1 MLRHGITLRGV
12 GVARKPL
19 ALQYEPMTRR
29 PGWAWGLL
37 RGAALELTIW
47 AIWLVL
53 ISIDR
58 LLTWVQLPLLA
69 FERLLPRIWGARKR
83 VVVVGASFGGLAVQ
97 RELVGRR
104 DLAVTV
110 VDVKDYF
117 EYTPGILRCF
127 VRPSHLS
134 ALTCP
139 LPRRRNALLVGE
151 VVGVSKAAVTV
162 VDRSAGPPRHG
173 PPPPPRRVVEVP
185 FDYLVLACGS
195 MYQQPIKP
203 TAAEPSLS
211 ERAESWQEAHRR
223 LKAAEDLLIVG
234 GGAVGVE
241 LAAEVLQQFPRKRV
255 TLVDRATSILPGFP
269 APSARFARDWLEAR
283 GAVFR
288 LGEKIAEI
296 GQASV
301 TLATGELLS
310 AGVVYKCV
318 GAKPNTSTLRDSP
331 LLSPHLVG
339 ARGAVRVNA
348 QLQLEGEGLE
358 GLGHIYCLGDMM
370 GHASREMKLGHTAEL
385 NAKLV
390 ARNIA
395 RAQQRLPPLAYPE
408 GAVGAPTSPRIFCL
422 SLGPHDATLGFN
434 RLLLHGWLPAL
445 AKWVLEWTKVAAAAE
460 RPVGVLFWRVADYAS
475 CLLGRTVL
483 RDL

>member
-1 MLRHGITLRGV
+1 MLRRGTTLRRIGA
-12 GVARKPL
+12 ARKAPL
-19 ALQYEPMTRR
+19 ALQYEPVTRR
-29 PGWAWGLL
+29 RGWAWELL
-37 RGAALELTIW
+37 RGAALELALW
-47 AIWLVL
+47 VIWLAL

-58 LLTWVQLPLLA
+58 LLRLVQLPLLA
-69 FERLLPRIWGARKR
+69 FERVPRIWGERKR
-83 VVVVGASFGGLAVQ
+83 VVIAGASFGGLAVQ

-104 DLAVTV
+104 DLDVTV

-127 VRPSHLS
+127 VRPTHLS

-139 LPRRRNALLVGE
+139 LPRRRNELRVGE

-162 VDRSAGPPRHG
+162 VERSSAGP
-173 PPPPPRRVVEVP
+173 RRVEVP

-195 MYQQPIKP
+195 TYQPPVKP
-203 TAAEPSLS
+203 TWAEPSLG
-211 ERAESWQEAHRR
+211 ERAASWHEAHRK
-223 LKAAEDLLIVG
+223 LKEAEDVLIVG

-241 LAAEVLQQFPRKRV
+241 LAAEVLQQFPNKRV
-255 TLVDRATSILPGFP
+255 SLVDLATSILPGIP
-269 APSARFARDWLEAR
+269 EQSARFARDWLEAR

-296 GQASV
+296 GQQSV
-301 TLATGELLS
+301 TLATGEVLF

-318 GAKPNTSTLRDSP
+318 GVKPNTSTLRDSP
-331 LLSPHLVG
+331 LLSEHLVG
-339 ARGAVRVNA
+339 AREAVHVNA

-358 GLGHIYCLGDMM
+358 HIYCVGDMM
-370 GHASREMKLGHTAEL
+370 RHASRELKLGHTAEL

-390 ARNIA
+390 ALNIS

-408 GAVGAPTSPRIFCL
+408 GAVGAPTSPHIFCL
-422 SLGPHDATLGFN
+422 SLGPYDATLGFN
-434 RLLLHGWLPAL
+434 GLLIHGWLPAL

-460 RPVGVLFWRVADYAS
+460 RPVGVLFWVVADYAS
-475 CLLGRTVL
+475 CLLARTVL
-483 RDL
+483 REQP